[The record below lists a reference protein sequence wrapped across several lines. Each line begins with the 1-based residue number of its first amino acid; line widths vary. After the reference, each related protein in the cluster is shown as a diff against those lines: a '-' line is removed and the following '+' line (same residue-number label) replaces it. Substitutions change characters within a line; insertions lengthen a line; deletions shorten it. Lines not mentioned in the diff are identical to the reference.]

1 VQMKGRK
8 SSALGPR
15 TLVVG
20 SLAHLLLLSSVGIYF
35 SRQTDAPEH
44 LARVD
49 EKSFLALSVIAKK
62 NVCLST
68 VCEYKYLYVS
78 TLESLCIITERGQI
92 FSNKGIITISLGI
105 SSLVER

>member
-1 VQMKGRK
+1 MVRANEREQ
-8 SSALGPR
+8 SSAFGQQ
-15 TLVVG
+15 LVVG

-62 NVCLST
+62 TCV
-68 VCEYKYLYVS
+68 
-78 TLESLCIITERGQI
+78 
-92 FSNKGIITISLGI
+92 
-105 SSLVER
+105 